1 MPCPGEQHL
10 FLTSILPEGRL
21 HWKVSAALVE
31 IAQCQADMDEGGGA
45 RFPGVL
51 TEKYMKFQQ
60 ESPYSTNTITYVLV
74 TPKAVALQR
83 GGVVAVN
90 GTDYAVQLAHVLD
103 RTERNKGIHGRRIRS
118 AGDPFWSN
126 KLGSSFPRLLGGQ
139 GTDLDEAGRA
149 MLRTVRDRIGGDG
162 KVQQWQELYQG
173 SGGGYAAVRP
183 KADTFDGYGHA
194 VGAVTN
200 ALESG
205 HVQEPGRYVPTLGR
219 KLVRDRVSG
228 KYMYLD
234 SSGDVRQAAQEAA
247 ARIERDMAGI
257 LED

>member
-1 MPCPGEQHL
+1 MQEIHLIETKLEQL
-10 FLTSILPEGRL
+10 IPKLREAR
-21 HWKVSAALVE
+21 
-31 IAQCQADMDEGGGA
+31 AQA
-45 RFPGVL
+45 
-51 TEKYMKFQQ
+51 
-60 ESPYSTNTITYVLV
+60 
-74 TPKAVALQR
+74 
-83 GGVVAVN
+83 
-90 GTDYAVQLAHVLD
+90 
-103 RTERNKGIHGRRIRS
+103 
-118 AGDPFWSN
+118 
-126 KLGSSFPRLLGGQ
+126 
-139 GTDLDEAGRA
+139 LDEAGRA

-228 KYMYLD
+228 TYMYLD